1 MPQDGSPQF
10 TIEPGFREE
19 HRPAA
24 AKGFWAAFGPK
35 LARLLGPT
43 TRAVDFIESVLDPSH
58 AISAVD
64 SNGDFLGVAGFKTDQ
79 GAFVGGTFRDL
90 RRVYGSFGALWRAP
104 LLSILER
111 DLAPDTLLMDGIF
124 VAPSARGMGVGSA
137 LLTAVSE
144 HATALGLA
152 QVRLDV
158 IDSNPRARALY
169 ERQGFKPLG
178 KTHLGPFK
186 HLFGFQSAT
195 TMTRETTA

>member
-1 MPQDGSPQF
+1 MAWRWWVSSEMRSLQRLS
-10 TIEPGFREE
+10 
-19 HRPAA
+19 AA
-24 AKGFWAAFGPK
+24 
-35 LARLLGPT
+35 T
-43 TRAVDFIESVLDPSH
+43 V
-58 AISAVD
+58 AI
-64 SNGDFLGVAGFKTDQ
+64 LGVAGFKTDQ

-90 RRVYGSFGALWRAP
+90 QRVYGSFGALWRAP

-124 VAPSARGMGVGSA
+124 VAPQARGKGIGAA
-137 LLTAVSE
+137 LLTAVSQ
-144 HATALGLA
+144 HAAALGLA

-178 KTHLGPFK
+178 TTHLGPFK

-195 TMTRETTA
+195 TMTRKTTA